1 MPVRNTDTAWG
12 SVSIGLHWLVV
23 LLVLVGA
30 TIGLVMDEMP
40 NSVAKIQVFALHK
53 SLGLTVLALMLL
65 RLAWRLVGGRP
76 AALAGTAR
84 WQSATAT
91 ITHWLL
97 YAALVAM
104 PLSGWLYNSASNF
117 PLRWFGLVRVPPL
130 SGRDPDLKEFA
141 HEAHETIFWIIIA
154 LVLLHVGAALW
165 HHLVRRD
172 ATLDRMLPARL
183 RRRPAGASMEERQ

>member
-1 MPVRNTDTAWG
+1 MHVRNTDTAWG

-30 TIGLVMDEMP
+30 TLGLVMDEMP
-40 NSVAKIQVFALHK
+40 NSVAKIQVYALHK

-65 RLAWRLVGGRP
+65 RFAWRLAGGRP

-84 WQSATAT
+84 WQSASAT
-91 ITHWLL
+91 VTHWLL
-97 YAALVAM
+97 YAALLAM

-117 PLRWFGLVRVPPL
+117 PLRWFGLVRVPAL
-130 SGRDPDLKEFA
+130 SGRDPDLKELA
-141 HEAHETIFWIIIA
+141 HEAHETIFWVIVA

-183 RRRPAGASMEERQ
+183 RRPAQAATDERH